1 MAPTVCS
8 IQRFSTGSRGVQTHE
23 LRDLK
28 TNFIFTHK
36 SNKELIR
43 LESVVARYF
52 VSLRERFDRLDLCE
66 NAHEKLFLSVDP
78 CPRNPRLFTLSPFSL

>member
-8 IQRFSTGSRGVQTHE
+8 IQRFSTGSRGVQTYE
-23 LRDLK
+23 LRDPK
-28 TNFIFTHK
+28 TNFMFTHE

-52 VSLRERFDRLDLCE
+52 VSLRERLDRLDLWE
-66 NAHEKLFLSVDP
+66 NAYGKLFCQMMNELG
-78 CPRNPRLFTLSPFSL
+78 NPG